1 MISSN
6 AKLKPRSTKSAAT
19 FCCHC
24 IFERPF
30 CSQRA
35 KRPTSW
41 VYSIHNSRQA
51 VTSILVDFAVI
62 HRQDQWPVKWFKPGS
77 HFTDMMTGL
86 QAQTVSG
93 GHALRI
99 SVVLDNALNVLV
111 LTILCCITQDQNSN
125 VHWLDDSVA
134 RHALHLT
141 LDLVFGPVSEY
152 KLAEYM
158 VHIDSIYTVHTYRF
172 GSRSACRSRY
182 GYTCRSNI
190 GRSQA
195 SPYIHGQTDRD
206 RQRQTETNR
215 DRQRQ
220 TETDRESERERE
232 RALNVLRGNSL
243 EFTE

>member
-77 HFTDMMTGL
+77 HFTDMMTWL

-93 GHALRI
+93 GHALRM

-141 LDLVFGPVSEY
+141 LDLVFGPVSE
-152 KLAEYM
+152 
-158 VHIDSIYTVHTYRF
+158 VQ
-172 GSRSACRSRY
+172 
-182 GYTCRSNI
+182 TCRIHVTHWLCLSI
-190 GRSQA
+190 Q
-195 SPYIHGQTDRD
+195 YIRTDLGPD
-206 RQRQTETNR
+206 LHVDLDMGIHADQI
-215 DRQRQ
+215 
-220 TETDRESERERE
+220 
-232 RALNVLRGNSL
+232 
-243 EFTE
+243 